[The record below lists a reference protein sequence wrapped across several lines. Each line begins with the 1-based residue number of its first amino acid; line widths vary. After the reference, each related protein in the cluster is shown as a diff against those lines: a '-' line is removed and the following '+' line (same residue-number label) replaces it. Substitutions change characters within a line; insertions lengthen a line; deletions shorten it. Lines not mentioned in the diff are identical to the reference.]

1 MVVVM
6 VEWEV
11 GQPAPASKD
20 IPSDEKVVP
29 ENRFRKYAYKEGISK
44 KGSGERAQQT
54 AFQRALE
61 LLVPVWVGRSGWR
74 THEHP
79 LRGVFVFVLRT
90 PTNNVRKCSCSSK
103 MFAN

>member
-1 MVVVM
+1 M

-61 LLVPVWVGRSGWR
+61 LLVPVWVGRSGHLFWLKA
-74 THEHP
+74 HQQGGEH
-79 LRGVFVFVLRT
+79 
-90 PTNNVRKCSCSSK
+90 TNTL
-103 MFAN
+103 